1 MSVARKGRPR
11 TQISESTIER
21 AYRRY
26 VSGPFVLAQIAT
38 ETGVSEEWLRLEFH
52 RRGFAVK
59 GRGQKQHTMAEDDD
73 DDVYRMPRPDDIR
86 CSLREAL
93 AAVEKGIAQSR
104 RQTAQL
110 DWIADEIRL
119 MIDALEC

>member
-1 MSVARKGRPR
+1 MSVARKGRPP
-11 TQISESTIER
+11 TEIPDGKIEW
-21 AYRRY
+21 AHDRY
-26 VSGPFVLAQIAT
+26 MAGSFTLADVASDI
-38 ETGVSEEWLRLEFH
+38 GVSEEWLRLEFH

-59 GRGQKQHTMAEDDD
+59 GRGQKQHTVVEDDD